1 MNEKQEKTQQAVA
14 YAAVIAQT
22 SSTNC
27 MAISAAL
34 SPAAA
39 RKWQAQ
45 QDLLL
50 LEGKQYFLPD
60 FFKAATVFSGG
71 VSGDAFCFGLYNPFH
86 DRMWLASVKG
96 FDKPQIVDFRWVSGA
111 SLRSEQKPLA
121 LPTAN
126 GVNPPSDY
134 FIVMLKSVG
143 DAMKGFVKRFGGA
156 SFAAE
161 LAALPELTA
170 AEAAGMVDVMKLR
183 LAQIVQMQR
192 NKRGTGTLLLGAQV
206 LKNGVG
212 KLGVVPAA
220 RKRRVCADES
230 VFAAERKEKLVRR
243 SVAQGGKV
251 DSRQHLAAN
260 CAPPICLYR
269 SHPVCKQEGFFAL
282 FLRVTQYLR
291 VVAKRAKR
299 GRILQKTA
307 AAENHGTTGQNRASE
322 RKNIVTRDR
331 AKPRFALGCA
341 RSS

>member
-1 MNEKQEKTQQAVA
+1 MKLLTMAILASAVCGSAWADEGKGPMNESQEKTQQAVA

-22 SSTNC
+22 SATNC

-45 QDLLL
+45 QDMLL

-143 DAMKGFVKRFGGA
+143 DAMKGFTKRFGGA

-161 LAALPELTA
+161 LAALPDLTA

-206 LKNGVG
+206 LRNGAG
-212 KLGVVPAA
+212 KLGANMAGEKETQATLKAVGGMPSALRQQFQPIAYFEVGQESCVVFNSPALPTLLVMA
-220 RKRRVCADES
+220 RCSDGKTMRFGMFDLRIANDW
-230 VFAAERKEKLVRR
+230 EKK
-243 SVAQGGKV
+243 AG
-251 DSRQHLAAN
+251 
-260 CAPPICLYR
+260 I
-269 SHPVCKQEGFFAL
+269 
-282 FLRVTQYLR
+282 
-291 VVAKRAKR
+291 
-299 GRILQKTA
+299 
-307 AAENHGTTGQNRASE
+307 
-322 RKNIVTRDR
+322 
-331 AKPRFALGCA
+331 
-341 RSS
+341 